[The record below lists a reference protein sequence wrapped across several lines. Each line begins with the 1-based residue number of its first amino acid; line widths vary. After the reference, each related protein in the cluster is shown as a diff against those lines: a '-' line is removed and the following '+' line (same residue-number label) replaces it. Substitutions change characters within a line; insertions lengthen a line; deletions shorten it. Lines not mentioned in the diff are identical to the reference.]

1 MPLFETYRNPEF
13 RKQTTEI
20 ILQSWTDPKDFLKK
34 YGPVTNPD
42 AFAIRIAVCSYYDGI
57 GVMVKR
63 DLVDIGMV
71 YDLIADSIIVMW
83 EKIGPIFKNTRER
96 VQNPYLYDDFEYL
109 YDEIIKYRKE
119 HPELKT

>member
-1 MPLFETYRNPEF
+1 
-13 RKQTTEI
+13 
-20 ILQSWTDPKDFLKK
+20 
-34 YGPVTNPD
+34 
-42 AFAIRIAVCSYYDGI
+42 
-57 GVMVKR
+57 MVKR

-96 VQNPYLYDDFEYL
+96 VQTPYLYDDFEYL